1 MSHSDPKELAQ
12 ARQFIIEGKF
22 EESLQLLKDFEERR
36 NNSLHD
42 IVSCYLIKCFLFL
55 HRGLYKKLVKFAEQT
70 YKESLGLGKNLL
82 SVDILLIMA
91 NALVWIGPWDKLHD
105 IIKQG
110 EELLKALTQELP
122 ADYKQ
127 REAYIAFLKG
137 WFYLQIRDADQA
149 LKHFELSI
157 SLREELGAK
166 QEIALSLAGIVHIL
180 CVYKV
185 DYDRAL
191 KFSERSMT
199 IAEES
204 GNKWLI
210 GYSSKIMAMV
220 HILKGELDKSIILYE
235 RSLTIFNDFNNKSMV
250 ASILNPLGEAY
261 RQRGE
266 LDRALECLEQ
276 SLAIYEESGN
286 LRSIVMVHDYLIQ
299 ILIDKGDIERAQ
311 IYLHDLEQ
319 LNSQLKDKQFNLMY
333 LFDKAI
339 LLKTSPRISNKGKA
353 EEILKGILEEEDT
366 TYELVIRA
374 LLNLCEL
381 LLTEL
386 RITNDLEVLDELNQF
401 IARLLDIAEKSHS
414 YSILCETLLI
424 QAKLALISLNLEK
437 AQRLLTQGQK
447 IAEKFGLNRLAMSIS
462 EEHDKLLNELSVW
475 EGLRESNAPMGER
488 IELARL
494 ADQIKH
500 MTKKRVMEYPKLEA
514 EQPILFAIMTKEGDM
529 VLSSPFTADMTID
542 ETHFGEFLTSCMT
555 FCDQIFSE
563 SFDRVKFG
571 QYTILISAIEHIC
584 IYYMFQGHSYS
595 AKQKLT
601 HFIEAIN
608 KDPTLMKFLENIVNE
623 NKIISINEHPSL
635 ENLIVESFLSDP
647 QKFQMPFKAYEGDE
661 PFVFASY
668 SHTDKLQVYPII
680 DYLNKKG
687 IHIWYDEGIPISENW
702 KRSIVENLDK
712 CKAFLLFITPHILD
726 SDYVMKEISFAS
738 KRQKTFFGV
747 YLKETELPR
756 ELEFDIADIQSMK
769 KYLMS
774 DSEFYD
780 KLRNTLFPVLH
791 G

>member
-1 MSHSDPKELAQ
+1 MAQ
-12 ARQFIIEGKF
+12 ADELNQAKKLIDECKYD
-22 EESLQLLKDFEERR
+22 EADQLIKNFDEKGGHT
-36 NNSLHD
+36 LHD
-42 IVSCYLIKCFLFL
+42 IVLCHLLNCDLL
-55 HRGLYKKLVKFAEQT
+55 LWQGLYEDVVKLAEQT

-166 QEIALSLAGIVHIL
+166 QEIALSLAGIVYIL

-220 HILKGELDKSIILYE
+220 HILKGELDNSIILYE

-447 IAEKFGLNRLAMSIS
+447 IAEKYGLDLLAKKIS
-462 EEHDKLLNELSVW
+462 NEHDDLLKQLEMWEKLKKSKAPLAERLELSRLNEQM
-475 EGLRESNAPMGER
+475 ENMLR
-488 IELARL
+488 
-494 ADQIKH
+494 
-500 MTKKRVMEYPKLEA
+500 KRVTEPEEIKEEESVVILIISTGGT
-514 EQPILFAIMTKEGDM
+514 PIFSQSFAKGWSFKDHLFGGFLSAINSFSGEMFSQGLDR
-529 VLSSPFTADMTID
+529 AI
-542 ETHFGEFLTSCMT
+542 FGE
-555 FCDQIFSE
+555 
-563 SFDRVKFG
+563 
-571 QYTILISAIEHIC
+571 YTILMKAVSPFIVCYLFKGQSFLAQQR
-584 IYYMFQGHSYS
+584 M
-595 AKQKLT
+595 K
-601 HFIEAIN
+601 HFIDTFQTDKKMWE
-608 KDPTLMKFLENIVNE
+608 
-623 NKIISINEHPSL
+623 SIKKYYQAHRLIQEEDIPSL
-635 ENLIVESFLSDP
+635 DLLVN
-647 QKFQMPFKAYEGDE
+647 K
-661 PFVFASY
+661 VFIERAS
-668 SHTDKLQVYPII
+668 
-680 DYLNKKG
+680 
-687 IHIWYDEGIPISENW
+687 
-702 KRSIVENLDK
+702 
-712 CKAFLLFITPHILD
+712 
-726 SDYVMKEISFAS
+726 
-738 KRQKTFFGV
+738 
-747 YLKETELPR
+747 
-756 ELEFDIADIQSMK
+756 
-769 KYLMS
+769 
-774 DSEFYD
+774 
-780 KLRNTLFPVLH
+780 
-791 G
+791 